1 VQKNLSRIKYL
12 IKEISDISKKNK
24 KKTAFLIGNTSKS
37 NNKKFYL
44 TPIREF
50 NKIILFGAIIYNEK
64 IALQISK
71 IVDGKVDYVFVD
83 SEKKIKKSNIH
94 IGEAANI
101 ERTVRENIS
110 KSNLMTYKGNDLT
123 VEALDLLISNKS
135 RNEIKGLGSKKISIL
150 GAGNLGS
157 KIALKLVER
166 GAKVLIYRRNL
177 KKLRLLTKALNIIK
191 PDSTIEKIS
200 YSNNIY
206 KVVKNADVIIGST
219 DGIPI
224 IDKKMLLNSK
234 KNVFVV
240 DVGKGT
246 VKKEA
251 IKYAIEKNITI
262 FRLDITAALAG
273 MIESNIYFNNLLE
286 KSIGYRVIN
295 GQKIVSGGLLAE
307 ENDVVVDNINNPKKI
322 YGLSDGM
329 GDIKN
334 SISRKD
340 NQRIKKI
347 KLFFKIWKWKINIWF
362 FFLDMEKLNGKKK

>member
-1 VQKNLSRIKYL
+1 MQKDLSRIKYL
-12 IKEISDISKKNK
+12 IKKISKISKKNK

-37 NNKKFYL
+37 NNKQFYL
-44 TPIREF
+44 TPLREF
-50 NKIILFGAIIYNEK
+50 NKVILFGAIIYNEK

-83 SEKKIKKSNIH
+83 SEKKIKTSNIY
-94 IGEAANI
+94 IGDAANI

-123 VEALDLLISNKS
+123 VEALDLLISNRS

-166 GAKVLIYRRNL
+166 GAKVFIYRRNL

-329 GDIKN
+329 GDIKI

-347 KLFFKIWKWKINIWF
+347 KLFFKI
-362 FFLDMEKLNGKKK
+362 

>member
-1 VQKNLSRIKYL
+1 VQKDLSRIEYF
-12 IKEISDISKKNK
+12 IKKILEISKKNN

-37 NNKKFYL
+37 NNKQFYL
-44 TPIREF
+44 TPLREF

-64 IALQISK
+64 IAVQISK
-71 IVDGKVDYVFVD
+71 MIDGKVDYVFVD
-83 SEKKIKKSNIH
+83 SEKKIKKSNIY
-94 IGEAANI
+94 IGDAANI

-166 GAKVLIYRRNL
+166 GAKVFIYRRNL
-177 KKLRLLTKALNIIK
+177 KKLRLLTKALNMIK
-191 PDSTIEKIS
+191 PDSTEQKIS
-200 YSNNIY
+200 YSSNIY
-206 KVVKNADVIIGST
+206 KVAKNADVIIGTT
-219 DGIPI
+219 DGVPI
-224 IDKKMLLNSK
+224 VDKKMLINSK
-234 KNVFVV
+234 KNVYVV

-246 VKKEA
+246 VKKNA

-262 FRLDITAALAG
+262 FRLDITAALSG
-273 MIESNIYFNNLLE
+273 MIESNIYFKNLLE
-286 KSIGYRVIN
+286 KSIGHKVIN

-307 ENDVVVDNINNPKKI
+307 ENDVIVDNINNPKKI
-322 YGLSDGM
+322 YGLSNGK

-334 SISRKD
+334 SISKKD
-340 NQRIKKI
+340 NQRFKKI
-347 KLFFKIWKWKINIWF
+347 KIFFKI
-362 FFLDMEKLNGKKK
+362 

>member
-1 VQKNLSRIKYL
+1 VQKDLSRIEYF
-12 IKEISDISKKNK
+12 IKKILEISKKDN

-37 NNKKFYL
+37 NNKQFYL
-44 TPIREF
+44 TPLREF

-64 IALQISK
+64 IAVQISK
-71 IVDGKVDYVFVD
+71 MIDGKVDYVFVD
-83 SEKKIKKSNIH
+83 SEKKIKKSNIY
-94 IGEAANI
+94 IGDAANI

-166 GAKVLIYRRNL
+166 GAKVFIYRRNL
-177 KKLRLLTKALNIIK
+177 KKLRLLTKALNMIK
-191 PDSTIEKIS
+191 PDSTEQKIS
-200 YSNNIY
+200 YSSNIY
-206 KVVKNADVIIGST
+206 KVAKNADVIIGTT
-219 DGIPI
+219 DGVPI
-224 IDKKMLLNSK
+224 VDKKMLINSK
-234 KNVFVV
+234 KNVYVV

-246 VKKEA
+246 VKKNA

-262 FRLDITAALAG
+262 FRLDITAALSG
-273 MIESNIYFNNLLE
+273 MIESNIYFKNLLE
-286 KSIGYRVIN
+286 KSIGHKVIN

-307 ENDVVVDNINNPKKI
+307 ENDVIVDNINNPKKI
-322 YGLSDGM
+322 YGLSNGK

-334 SISRKD
+334 SISKKD
-340 NQRIKKI
+340 NQRFKKI
-347 KLFFKIWKWKINIWF
+347 KIFFKI
-362 FFLDMEKLNGKKK
+362 

>member
-1 VQKNLSRIKYL
+1 MQKDLSRIEYF
-12 IKEISDISKKNK
+12 IKKILEISKKDN

-37 NNKKFYL
+37 NNKQFYL
-44 TPIREF
+44 TPLREF

-64 IALQISK
+64 IAVQISK
-71 IVDGKVDYVFVD
+71 MIDGKVDYVFVD
-83 SEKKIKKSNIH
+83 SEKKIKKSNIY
-94 IGEAANI
+94 IGDAANI

-166 GAKVLIYRRNL
+166 GAKVFIYRRNL
-177 KKLRLLTKALNIIK
+177 KKLRLLTKALNMIK
-191 PDSTIEKIS
+191 PDSTEQKIS
-200 YSNNIY
+200 YSSNIY
-206 KVVKNADVIIGST
+206 KVAKNADIIIGST
-219 DGIPI
+219 DGVPI
-224 IDKKMLLNSK
+224 VDKKMLINSK
-234 KNVFVV
+234 KNVYVV

-246 VKKEA
+246 VKKNA

-262 FRLDITAALAG
+262 FRLDITAALSG
-273 MIESNIYFNNLLE
+273 MIESNIYFKNLLE
-286 KSIGYRVIN
+286 KSIGHKVIN

-307 ENDVVVDNINNPKKI
+307 ENDVIVDNINNPKKI
-322 YGLSDGM
+322 YGLSNGK

-334 SISRKD
+334 SISKKD
-340 NQRIKKI
+340 NQRFKKI
-347 KLFFKIWKWKINIWF
+347 KIFFKI
-362 FFLDMEKLNGKKK
+362 